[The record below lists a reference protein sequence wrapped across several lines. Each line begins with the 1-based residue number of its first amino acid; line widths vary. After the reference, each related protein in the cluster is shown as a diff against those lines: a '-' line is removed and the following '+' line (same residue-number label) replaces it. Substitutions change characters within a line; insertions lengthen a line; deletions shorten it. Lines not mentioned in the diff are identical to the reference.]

1 MKNSVGRDIV
11 VAQRVQILLEDD
23 LDGGKADE
31 TITFGLDGASYEI
44 DLSSSNAK
52 KLREAMA
59 QYVGAGRKLSGRAA
73 RRTSSGARSRRSTS
87 ASDIRTWARDNGY
100 EVSDRGRVP
109 AEIRAAYEAAN

>member
-1 MKNSVGRDIV
+1 

-31 TITFGLDGASYEI
+31 TVTFGLDGSTYEV

-52 KLREAMA
+52 KLREALA
-59 QYVGAGRKLSGRAA
+59 PYVGVGRKVTARGRRA
-73 RRTSSGARSRRSTS
+73 GGGRSRKGVSS
-87 ASDIRTWARDNGY
+87 ASDIRAWARENGY

-109 AEIRAAYEAAN
+109 AEVRAAYEAAN